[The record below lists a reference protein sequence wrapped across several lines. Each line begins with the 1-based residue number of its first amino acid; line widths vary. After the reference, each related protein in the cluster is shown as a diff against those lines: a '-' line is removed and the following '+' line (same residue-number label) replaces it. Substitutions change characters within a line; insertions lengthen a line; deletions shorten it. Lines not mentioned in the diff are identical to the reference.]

1 MTYLNVDIKKMQYT
15 DPPHLVQNTLLRTLL
30 GLPPIKGNC
39 VVIEDLQIPI
49 HKEEVISLVGPSG
62 VGKTTLLRILAGLE
76 TRFEGRVALGD
87 KPIKGPS
94 RRIQVV
100 FQDNCLL
107 PWLDVEGNI
116 AFAVKDGNAASRAQK
131 ATEWIK
137 KVGLS
142 EKAKA
147 FPKTL
152 SGGQAS
158 RVAFARAFI
167 DPPEVLL
174 LDEPFRALDTIT
186 KEGLQDL
193 LIQFADEPNTTIV
206 LVSHSIDDAVFLSD
220 RVIALAGSPLR
231 ILEEFPIALPRPRKR
246 DDKDIFE
253 LALKVKGALRAA
265 CSEPAVK
272 NSDPR
277 GCHGSGR

>member
-1 MTYLNVDIKKMQYT
+1 VTYLKAEIKKMQYPDT
-15 DPPHLVQNTLLRTLL
+15 PYIVQNPTLRKFFR
-30 GLPPIKGNC
+30 LPPIKKNP
-39 VVIEDLQIPI
+39 VLIEGLTIEAE
-49 HKEEVISLVGPSG
+49 KEDVISLVGPSG
-62 VGKTTLLRILAGLE
+62 IGKSTLLRILAGLE
-76 TRFEGRVALGD
+76 TRFVGNVNLGGEA
-87 KPIKGPS
+87 ITNSS

-116 AFAVKDGNAASRAQK
+116 AFAIKDEDHTTRAQK
-131 ATEWIK
+131 TTDLID

-142 EKAKA
+142 KKTKD

-152 SGGQAS
+152 SGGEAS

-186 KEGLQDL
+186 KKGLQDL
-193 LIQFADEPNTTIV
+193 LMQFADEPNTTIV

-231 ILEEFPIALPRPRKR
+231 ILEEFKVTLARPRERKNR
-246 DDKDIFE
+246 DLVE
-253 LALKVKGALRAA
+253 LALEVEAKLRAEA
-265 CSEPAVK
+265 NRQNKDVAAA
-272 NSDPR
+272 R
-277 GCHGSGR
+277 G

>member
-1 MTYLNVDIKKMQYT
+1 MTYLKAEIKKMQYLDT
-15 DPPHLVQNTLLRTLL
+15 PHIVQNRKLREHL
-30 GLPPIKGNC
+30 GLSPIKENP
-39 VVIEDLQIPI
+39 VLIEGLTIEAE
-49 HKEEVISLVGPSG
+49 KEDVISLVGPSG
-62 VGKTTLLRILAGLE
+62 IGKSTLLRILAGLE
-76 TRFEGRVALGD
+76 TRFEGEVNLGGEA
-87 KPIKGPS
+87 IRSPS

-116 AFAVKDGNAASRAQK
+116 AFAIKDKDRTTRAQK
-131 ATEWIK
+131 TTELIE
-137 KVGLS
+137 KVVLS
-142 EKAKA
+142 KKAKA

-152 SGGQAS
+152 SGGEAS

-186 KEGLQDL
+186 KKGLQDL
-193 LIQFADEPNTTIV
+193 LMQFADKPDTTIV

-231 ILEEFPIALPRPRKR
+231 ILGEFKVTLARPRDRKN
-246 DDKDIFE
+246 KDLVE
-253 LALKVKGALRAA
+253 VALQVEDVLRAEA
-265 CSEPAVK
+265 NRQNKDAAAA
-272 NSDPR
+272 R
-277 GCHGSGR
+277 G

>member
-1 MTYLNVDIKKMQYT
+1 MTYLKVEIKKMQYLDT
-15 DPPHLVQNTLLRTLL
+15 PNFVQSAWLREFL
-30 GLPPIKGNC
+30 GLPPIKHNR
-39 VVIEDLQIPI
+39 VVIEDLTIDVQ
-49 HKEEVISLVGPSG
+49 KEDVISLVGPSG
-62 VGKTTLLRILAGLE
+62 VGKSTLLRILAGLE
-76 TRFEGRVALGD
+76 TRFEGEVSLRGEAIGSA
-87 KPIKGPS
+87 S

-116 AFAVKDGNAASRAQK
+116 AFAIKGEGRTTRVQK
-131 ATEWIK
+131 TRDWID

-142 EKAKA
+142 DKAKA

-152 SGGQAS
+152 SGGEAS

-186 KEGLQDL
+186 KEGLQHL

-206 LVSHSIDDAVFLSD
+206 LVSHSIDDAVFLSN
-220 RVIALAGSPLR
+220 RVIALGGPPLH
-231 ILEEFPIALPRPRKR
+231 ILEEFRVALPRPREHEN
-246 DDKDIFE
+246 KDIID
-253 LALKVKGALRAA
+253 LTRKVKDVLRTA
-265 CSEPAVK
+265 SSQPA
-272 NSDPR
+272 P
-277 GCHGSGR
+277 GGSAQL